1 MKPKTLTFLLLTV
14 IVMASVACGTSS
26 PDSSYKTDS
35 TTSEKDRFLCEDAK
49 QRKNIL
55 HGEQTVDDIINQ
67 MILDDGL
74 LTKIPNPNYSEADM
88 KARQSERQS
97 EIDEDME
104 KVDLDIE
111 KYCE

>member
-1 MKPKTLTFLLLTV
+1 MKPKTLTLLILTA

-26 PDSSYKTDS
+26 PDSSYS
-35 TTSEKDRFLCEDAK
+35 TTSEKDRFLCQDAE

-74 LTKIPNPNYSEADM
+74 LTKIPNPNYSEADL

-97 EIDEDME
+97 EIDEDMK
-104 KVDLDIE
+104 KVELDIE

>member
-1 MKPKTLTFLLLTV
+1 MKPKTLTLLILTT
-14 IVMASVACGTSS
+14 IVMASVACGPSS
-26 PDSSYKTDS
+26 PDSNYKKEN
-35 TTSEKDRFLCEDAK
+35 TTSNKDIFLCEDAK

-74 LTKIPNPNYSEADM
+74 LTKIPNPNYSETDQ

-97 EIDEDME
+97 EIDENM
-104 KVDLDIE
+104 KNVDSDIQ